1 MAQFL
6 FQFRKVLLWSFLLMI
21 MFDLYVGNA
30 DLSKKLFLKA
40 WHITGE
46 PAEV

>member
-6 FQFRKVLLWSFLLMI
+6 FQFTKVLLWSFLLMI
-21 MFDLYVGNA
+21 MFDLYVCNA
-30 DLSKKLFLKA
+30 DLSNKSFLKA
-40 WHITGE
+40 WYITGE

>member
-6 FQFRKVLLWSFLLMI
+6 FEFRKVLLWSFLLMI
-21 MFDLYVGNA
+21 MFDLYVCNA
-30 DLSKKLFLKA
+30 DLSIKSFLRA